1 MLIASPSLLAMAA
14 DGSAW
19 QPLVMFLPIILIF
32 YVLLI
37 LPAQRRQKRMRQ
49 MLANLKA
56 GDKVVTT
63 GGIYG
68 TIVGLKDETVQLKVA
83 DQVRIEVARQAIAA
97 LQPQSKEEK

>member
-1 MLIASPSLLAMAA
+1 VLIAPPFLPAMAA
-14 DGSAW
+14 EGSAW

-37 LPAQRRQKRMRQ
+37 LPAQRKQKRLRQ

-68 TIVGLKDETVQLKVA
+68 TIVGLKEETVQLKVA
-83 DQVRIEVARQAIAA
+83 DQVRIEVARPAIAG
-97 LQPQSKEEK
+97 LQPPSKEER